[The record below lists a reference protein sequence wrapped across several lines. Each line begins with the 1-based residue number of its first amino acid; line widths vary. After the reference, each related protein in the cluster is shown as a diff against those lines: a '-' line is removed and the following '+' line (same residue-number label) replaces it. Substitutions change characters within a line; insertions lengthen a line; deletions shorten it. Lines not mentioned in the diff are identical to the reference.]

1 MKFPRVMM
9 MVLMIVTN
17 DDDFVLFSVFL
28 YSNENPHIRTYAHQK
43 KSNNTTL
50 ISFNFKND
58 TLDTIHSVFSISI
71 FFGLEF
77 SCDDFQIFGITLNST
92 D

>member
-1 MKFPRVMM
+1 MVVLLSSFLMQLCVDPVKFPRVMM

-43 KSNNTTL
+43 KATTQL
-50 ISFNFKND
+50 
-58 TLDTIHSVFSISI
+58 
-71 FFGLEF
+71 
-77 SCDDFQIFGITLNST
+77 
-92 D
+92 